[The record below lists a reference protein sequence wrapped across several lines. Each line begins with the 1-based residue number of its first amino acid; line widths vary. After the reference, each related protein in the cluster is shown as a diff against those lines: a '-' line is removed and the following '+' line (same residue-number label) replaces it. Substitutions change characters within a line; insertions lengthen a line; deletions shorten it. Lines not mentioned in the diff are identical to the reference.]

1 MFLLSVFSARVGMI
15 FLVLSAY
22 GAYIITVLQ
31 KNLKVFISSSEV
43 WVKVTQ
49 LCPTLCNPMDYTV
62 HGILQ
67 ARILEWRIPKPF
79 PSPGDLPNPGIKPRS
94 PALQA
99 DSLPEESLG
108 KPKNTGVGNLSLLQG
123 IFLIQESN
131 WGLLPC
137 RPILYQLS
145 Y

>member
-79 PSPGDLPNPGIKPRS
+79 PSPGDLPNPGSKPRS
-94 PALQA
+94 LALLV
-99 DSLPEESLG
+99 DSLPLEPLG
-108 KPKNTGVGNLSLLQG
+108 KPKNTGVGSLSLLQG